1 MRYYRKIVGER
12 LYLSPFDADDAEI
25 YIQWVQW
32 MNDRAVADGYG
43 GHHNLVTPAS
53 AKKTLESLTGRR
65 FAMVLLDGD
74 ICIGHISLHDID
86 HLNRHA
92 FIGIF
97 IGEEENRGRGYG
109 AEAIRLVLDYGFK
122 TMNLHCILLSVHA
135 DNAAAIACYKKVGFR
150 EAGRRRE
157 YIFKDGKYID
167 QIYMDILEHEFEGVG
182 NKGGQYHA

>member
-1 MRYYRKIVGER
+1 MRYFCKIIGER

-25 YIQWVQW
+25 HTQWAQW
-32 MNDRAVADGYG
+32 MNDRAVADYYG
-43 GHHNLVTPAS
+43 GYHNLVSPAS
-53 AKKTLESLTGRR
+53 AKKTLEGLTGHR

-97 IGEEENRGRGYG
+97 IGEEENRGKGYG
-109 AEAIRLVLDYGFK
+109 AEAIRMVLEYGFK
-122 TMNLHCILLSVHA
+122 TMNLHSILLSVVA

-150 EAGRRRE
+150 ESGRRRE
-157 YIFKDGKYID
+157 YKFMDGKYID
-167 QIYMDILEHEFEGVG
+167 VIYMDILEGEFDRAGV
-182 NKGGQYHA
+182 Q